1 MNMTMPKF
9 KTKCSCVYVHII
21 IGGESM
27 KQKKK
32 KLICPECGF
41 GRLIDSE
48 EDTKSELREESKI
61 EAGWHPDYFAKCSK
75 CGKQIA
81 IRKIG

>member
-1 MNMTMPKF
+1 MGQCQNL
-9 KTKCSCVYVHII
+9 KTSVHMYMYTVSQ
-21 IGGESM
+21 GGESM

>member
-1 MNMTMPKF
+1 MN
-9 KTKCSCVYVHII
+9 
-21 IGGESM
+21 
-27 KQKKK
+27 KKK
-32 KLICPECGF
+32 KRLICPECGF
-41 GRLIDSE
+41 GRLIDAG

-61 EAGWHPDYFAKCSK
+61 EEGWHPDYFAKCSK

>member
-1 MNMTMPKF
+1 MYMYTI
-9 KTKCSCVYVHII
+9 SR
-21 IGGESM
+21 GGESM
-27 KQKKK
+27 KPKKK

>member
-1 MNMTMPKF
+1 M
-9 KTKCSCVYVHII
+9 Y
-21 IGGESM
+21 
-27 KQKKK
+27 KK

-41 GRLIDSE
+41 GRLIDADK
-48 EDTKSELREESKI
+48 DTKSELREESKI

-81 IRKIG
+81 IRKVG

>member
-1 MNMTMPKF
+1 MT
-9 KTKCSCVYVHII
+9 
-21 IGGESM
+21 
-27 KQKKK
+27 QKKK

-48 EDTKSELREESKI
+48 KDTKSELREESKI

>member
-1 MNMTMPKF
+1 MPKF
-9 KTKCSCVYVHII
+9 KTECSYVYVHNII
-21 IGGESM
+21 RRREHETEKEKANLS
-27 KQKKK
+27 
-32 KLICPECGF
+32 GF